1 MFGMLAFLGALT
13 AASPVASIAA
23 PASDTIQ
30 PTPQK
35 AQANAALEPLPT
47 GVALRQD
54 FRLLNRRLCRI
65 TTYNRDTDAELRTEF
80 FRPEDEQF
88 DYCRRCA
95 AGLVPAESGVLS
107 EAAAAAQP
115 AAVPGLAPVA
125 AGGIGAVPI
134 LALSG
139 AGAVAL
145 AIAAIS
151 DNPSTERSQSR

>member
-1 MFGMLAFLGALT
+1 MFGMVAFLGALV
-13 AASPVASIAA
+13 ASSPVTAVAA

-30 PTPQK
+30 PTAQD

-95 AGLVPAESGVLS
+95 AGLIPVESGVLS
-107 EAAAAAQP
+107 EAAAAP
-115 AAVPGLAPVA
+115 AAVPGVAPVA
-125 AGGIGAVPI
+125 AAGIGTVPI
-134 LALSG
+134 LALSS

-151 DNPSTERSQSR
+151 DNPSTERPQSR